1 MTMHA
6 PELAPSFRTL
16 TGSEIR
22 DEVAALETRHGT
34 FDALLD
40 KASRDDLTAA
50 ERAAFRRLRGLRFL
64 LGL

>member
-1 MTMHA
+1 MHA
-6 PELAPSFRTL
+6 PELAPNFRTL

-22 DEVAALETRHGT
+22 AEVTELENDHGT

-40 KASRDDLTAA
+40 KASRDDFTAA